1 MEKQMRLVIML
12 PSKNE
17 ALLSLGGV
25 GGCAGGPASPQLR
38 SKVPRM
44 MNIHIV
50 MLYMI
55 TPN

>member
-1 MEKQMRLVIML
+1 MRLGIML

>member
-1 MEKQMRLVIML
+1 MRLNIML

-25 GGCAGGPASPQLR
+25 GGCAGDPASPQLR
-38 SKVPRM
+38 PKVPRM
-44 MNIHIV
+44 MNIRIF

-55 TPN
+55 KPN